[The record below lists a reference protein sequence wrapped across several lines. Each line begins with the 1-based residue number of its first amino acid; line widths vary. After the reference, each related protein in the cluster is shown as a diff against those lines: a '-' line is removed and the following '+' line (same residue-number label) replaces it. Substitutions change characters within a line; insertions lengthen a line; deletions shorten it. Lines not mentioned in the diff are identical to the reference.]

1 MKFIIDGR
9 EFSAIV
15 TQLDRKAR
23 IKESG
28 LSGDVKNGRHF
39 REIVG
44 TYYDYDMTIAT
55 NSLSRTEYD
64 ELYEILTSPQESH
77 FVKFPYGQSEM
88 EYEAYITTVN
98 DSMKSKRSSETEWY
112 ELSVMFEAIEPQR
125 RPT

>member
-1 MKFIIDGR
+1 MKFAIDGR

-39 REIVG
+39 RDIVG

-55 NSLSRTEYD
+55 NSLSRSEYD
-64 ELYEILTSPQESH
+64 ELYEILTAPQESH
-77 FVKFPYGQSEM
+77 VVKFPYGQSEM
-88 EYEAYITTVN
+88 EYEAYITTVS
-98 DSMKSKRSSETEWY
+98 DSMKSKRPAETEWY
-112 ELSVMFEAIEPQR
+112 ELSVTFEAIEPQR